1 MIEATK
7 GGVKLHLFIQ
17 PRSSKNEIVG
27 VHNDL
32 IKIKL
37 TAPPVDGE
45 ANEALIAFLAKVF
58 GVPKRDVILLKGATG
73 RNKTVEI
80 LGATESIARELI
92 K

>member
-27 VHNDL
+27 IHNDL

-58 GVPKRDVILLKGATG
+58 AVPKRDVILLKGATG

-80 LGATESIARELI
+80 LGATEAFARELI